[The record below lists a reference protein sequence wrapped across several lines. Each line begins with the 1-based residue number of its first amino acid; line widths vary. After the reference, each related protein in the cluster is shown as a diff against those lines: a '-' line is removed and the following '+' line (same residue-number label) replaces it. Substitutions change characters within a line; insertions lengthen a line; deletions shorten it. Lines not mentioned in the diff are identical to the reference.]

1 MADDKNPET
10 RREPTLDLNPRT
22 DRSHDH
28 ASLNDMMESLNE
40 TFGDETSGEVEPEG
54 SSVEETLRAEIAVL
68 KDQVLR
74 GLAEVENVRRR
85 FEREKQ
91 DNSKYAIANF
101 AKSVLPVADN
111 LERALASVSL
121 EARAKD
127 TGLENLCVGL
137 ELTHNELK
145 AANEKF
151 GIKPIEALGKRLDPN
166 LHQAMF
172 EVEDASVPVGTVVQ
186 VIQPGYVIHDRLLR
200 PAMVG
205 VAKGGPK
212 EAPANENPAAG
223 AQDKPDQ
230 PGTRIDTE
238 L

>member
-1 MADDKNPET
+1 MEDDKNPET
-10 RREPTLDLNPRT
+10 PHEPGLDLNPRT
-22 DRSHDH
+22 DRSPDH

-40 TFGDETSGEVEPEG
+40 SFGEAEPDDG
-54 SSVEETLRAEIAVL
+54 SSLEDTLRAEIAVL

-223 AQDKPDQ
+223 AHGKPDQ
-230 PGTRIDTE
+230 PGKRIDTE